1 MARQQIEFVVES
13 ILFGSR
19 WLLVPCYL
27 GLIGAMGMV
36 SLKFV
41 QELVHYL
48 PLVFSLGEDELIL
61 AVLSLVDLTLA
72 GNLVLM
78 VILSGYENTV
88 STFDIGEE
96 HDRPAWL
103 GKISFGGLKL
113 KLIASMV
120 AISGIHLLK
129 FFMNIEHVSKDDLKW
144 MVVLHLVFIVSGVL
158 MALMDWIKE
167 KSHLLVGH

>member
-1 MARQQIEFVVES
+1 MPGLLERIVERL
-13 ILFGSR
+13 LFSSR
-19 WLLVPCYL
+19 LLLVPCYI
-27 GLIGAMGMV
+27 GLILALGMIV
-36 SLKFV
+36 AKFL
-41 QELVHYL
+41 QELLHYL
-48 PLVFSLGEDELIL
+48 PGVFSMAESDLIL

-88 STFDIGEE
+88 SKLEVGEE

-103 GKISFGGLKL
+103 GTLDFGGLKL

-129 FFMNIEHVSKDDLKW
+129 VFMNIGHERDEQIRW
-144 MVVLHLVFIVSGVL
+144 MVILHLVFVASGVL
-158 MALMDWIKE
+158 LALMDWITE
-167 KSHLLVGH
+167 KAHAIRSH